1 VTDEKLDGY
10 ATEHIVLGLGGEHA
24 TAEPTSRDRASQ
36 SHRRCFFSVSVH
48 AFSLRP
54 TQGESP
60 IGKDPRG
67 DLTGEGRSLATRRRT
82 MRDRMSSPR
91 HYVHRCNGCTQ
102 KPFDSS
108 IFSPWH
114 IDCVCI
120 LFFMELRSPRCIS
133 EWLFLLSAMRLWR
146 ERLAIL
152 RKKQKGRCQ
161 AREIPNSSRLGV
173 SSAEKSSSGRGA
185 RVAES
190 KRLSQKAA
198 VWATGP

>member
-1 VTDEKLDGY
+1 M
-10 ATEHIVLGLGGEHA
+10 
-24 TAEPTSRDRASQ
+24 
-36 SHRRCFFSVSVH
+36 SVH

-67 DLTGEGRSLATRRRT
+67 DLTGEGRSLATRQRT

-91 HYVHRCNGCTQ
+91 HHVHRCNGCTQ

-133 EWLFLLSAMRLWR
+133 EWLFLLSAMRLLR

-173 SSAEKSSSGRGA
+173 SSADKSSSGRGA

>member
-1 VTDEKLDGY
+1 MTDEKLDGY
-10 ATEHIVLGLGGEHA
+10 AAEHIVLGLEGEHA
-24 TAEPTSRDRASQ
+24 TAEPASRDRASQ
-36 SHRRCFFSVSVH
+36 SHRRFFFSVSVH

-67 DLTGEGRSLATRRRT
+67 DLTGDGRSLATRRRT

-91 HYVHRCNGCTQ
+91 HHVHRCNGCTQ

-133 EWLFLLSAMRLWR
+133 EWLFLLSAMRLLR

-152 RKKQKGRCQ
+152 RKKQIRKV
-161 AREIPNSSRLGV
+161 P
-173 SSAEKSSSGRGA
+173 SA
-185 RVAES
+185 
-190 KRLSQKAA
+190 
-198 VWATGP
+198 